1 MPKILGKF
9 SPYDDANKLLDG
21 RYLDGAITGS
31 DISASGAIT
40 AGSLIITGDQQI
52 AGSMKFGD
60 DISDIHQMTGSLFLS
75 GSLRIEGQ
83 TILDSMDNSIASLIV
98 KGKTEYITQTINI
111 QSQEQKP
118 EITIEGLGTISH
130 KDLVGVI
137 DLGEGFTQ

>member
-21 RYLDGAITGS
+21 RYIDGAITGS

-75 GSLRIEGQ
+75 GSLRVE
-83 TILDSMDNSIASLIV
+83 
-98 KGKTEYITQTINI
+98 
-111 QSQEQKP
+111 
-118 EITIEGLGTISH
+118 
-130 KDLVGVI
+130 
-137 DLGEGFTQ
+137 